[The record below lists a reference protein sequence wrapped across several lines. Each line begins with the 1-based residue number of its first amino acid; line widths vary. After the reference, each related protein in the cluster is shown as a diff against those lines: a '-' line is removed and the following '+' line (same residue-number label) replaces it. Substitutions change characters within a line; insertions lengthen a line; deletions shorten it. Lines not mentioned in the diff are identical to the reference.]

1 MARVEEREGEGGWK
15 EEGNGGGDGET
26 LHEREVNVSTW
37 ALQACGQIGNPTGPI
52 AVYVCKNA
60 VPALCPQFKVTT

>member
-1 MARVEEREGEGGWK
+1 MSWREWK
-15 EEGNGGGDGET
+15 RGKEKEDGKKKGMEVVMGET

-52 AVYVCKNA
+52 VWCEV
-60 VPALCPQFKVTT
+60 